1 MSTAPRHIPHYTV
14 DDYQHWEGD
23 WELIDGVPIAMSPS
37 PFGIH
42 ERIVTRLAFQIR
54 AGIQSSGCDCEVYTN
69 LDWIVS
75 HDTVIRP
82 DVMVICGEQPD
93 RHLERPPSLIAEVLS
108 PSTENSDR
116 NAKRSIAHQY
126 GVPNYL
132 IISPDDRTVTQAAGN
147 SPVVLSGE
155 KETLIRLN
163 NACVVSVTVSELFDA
178 PET

>member
-1 MSTAPRHIPHYTV
+1 MSTAPRHIPHYSV

-37 PFGIH
+37 PFGVH

-54 AGIQSSGCDCEVYTN
+54 SGLQTSDCDCEVYTN
-69 LDWIVS
+69 LDWVVS

-108 PSTENSDR
+108 PSTEASDR
-116 NAKRSIAHQY
+116 NAKRSIAQQY

-132 IISPDDRTVTQAAGN
+132 IICAQAQTVTQAAG
-147 SPVVLSGE
+147 STLVMLPGE
-155 KETLIRLN
+155 SESLIRLGKDCEISIIP
-163 NACVVSVTVSELFDA
+163 AQLFDK
-178 PET
+178 PKG